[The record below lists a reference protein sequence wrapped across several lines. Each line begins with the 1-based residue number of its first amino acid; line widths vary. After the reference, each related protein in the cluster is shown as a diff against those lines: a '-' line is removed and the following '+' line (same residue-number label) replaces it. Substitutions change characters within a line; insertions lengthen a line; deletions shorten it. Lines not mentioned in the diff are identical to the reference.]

1 MYVLVDIEYEI
12 ESVFLLCYLFS
23 TNATP
28 PNTPHPTTL
37 FEKKHKHHKQHTY
50 TTHKHTLDTG
60 QTIFTLLRILGSFM
74 VQFFEKFYIKCYMNS
89 DDYKMHWLKLNTK
102 QHTHTRCLL
111 DICRN
116 FYTLIYIYIE

>member
-1 MYVLVDIEYEI
+1 MKLSRFFCCVI
-12 ESVFLLCYLFS
+12 FFQRM
-23 TNATP
+23 P
-28 PNTPHPTTL
+28 PLQTHPTPQHFL
-37 FEKKHKHHKQHTY
+37 KKNTNITSNTHTQHTY